1 MANIPPSADDSI
13 AATNDKQT
21 PIPALLVKEQAL
33 PELDTSQNGSKP
45 TEDTAGDSQ
54 GCEPEYVTG
63 VKLVLV
69 VASVALACFLMLVD
83 TMVISTVGNEAFHF
97 TSHRILQ
104 LTWNLVSVQAI
115 PQITDQFHSLPDV
128 GWYAS
133 AYQFGMYAAR
143 MAYAPYYSR
152 NTSTY
157 NGITALLHSQ

>member
-1 MANIPPSADDSI
+1 MANIPASADDSI

-21 PIPALLVKEQAL
+21 PIPTLLVKEQAL
-33 PELDTSQNGSKP
+33 PELDTSQNGSRP

-83 TMVISTVGNEAFHF
+83 TMVIST
-97 TSHRILQ
+97 
-104 LTWNLVSVQAI
+104 AI

-133 AYQFGMYAAR
+133 AYQFGIAAPQPIVGKIYTCFR
-143 MAYAPYYSR
+143 TKVGIPLSIH
-152 NTSTY
+152 
-157 NGITALLHSQ
+157 ITAPDSPSSGSHSPETREAGF